1 LGGQS
6 LLRKALICTP
16 KRQLQ
21 PERYAKLRNC
31 PLTLSKKYG
40 IKRKRRNFM
49 PLFHIDRDKLTTA
62 KLINF
67 TKEKEI
73 QTLIENNLE
82 VVFNCKFI
90 ETEFSTGS
98 EHAGRI
104 DTLALS
110 EDNNPVI
117 IEYKK
122 VASSELVNQSLYYLS
137 WIKDHKGDF
146 QVAVN
151 KKLGKS
157 IGIDW
162 DDIRVICIAPEYKKF
177 DIHAVK
183 MMGANIEL
191 WQYKLYNTK
200 TLYLEEIFRKSTAL
214 MLSETDIKNKNPV
227 MIEAGKKAAQTR
239 MTGSYT
245 FEEHLKNCDD
255 KYKKILQDLRQFIL
269 SIDESVEETPK
280 KLYIAYKVSQNF
292 VCVETKKSKILLFLK
307 INPKEIQIPD
317 NGRDVSNV
325 GHYGTGELELSINNL
340 EEMEKSKEYI
350 KNAFENIGG

>member
-1 LGGQS
+1 M
-6 LLRKALICTP
+6 
-16 KRQLQ
+16 
-21 PERYAKLRNC
+21 
-31 PLTLSKKYG
+31 
-40 IKRKRRNFM
+40 M
-49 PLFHIDRDKLTTA
+49 PLFHIDKSKLMTA

-67 TKEKEI
+67 AKEKEI

-90 ETEFSTGS
+90 ESEFSTGS

-110 EDNNPVI
+110 EDYNPVI

-122 VASSELVNQSLYYLS
+122 MASSELVNQSLYYLS

-151 KKLGKS
+151 KKLGKD
-157 IGIDW
+157 IEIDW
-162 DDIRVICIAPEYKKF
+162 DDIRVICIAPEYKKY
-177 DIHAVK
+177 DLHAVR

-191 WQYKLYNTK
+191 WQYKYYSTN
-200 TLYLEEIFRKSTAL
+200 TLYLEEIFKKSTAL
-214 MLSETDIKNKNPV
+214 MSPEIDIKNKNPIMV
-227 MIEAGKKAAQTR
+227 QAGKKAAQTR
-239 MTGSYT
+239 LTGSYT
-245 FEEHLKNCDD
+245 FKEHLDSCDE
-255 KYKKILQDLRQFIL
+255 KVKKILQDLRDFIL
-269 SIDESVEETPK
+269 SIDETIEESPK

-307 INPKEIQIPD
+307 INPKEIKIPG
-317 NGRDVSNV
+317 NGRDVSNI
-325 GHYGTGELELSINNL
+325 GHYGTGDLEITVNNSD
-340 EEMEKSKEYI
+340 EMEIAKEYI